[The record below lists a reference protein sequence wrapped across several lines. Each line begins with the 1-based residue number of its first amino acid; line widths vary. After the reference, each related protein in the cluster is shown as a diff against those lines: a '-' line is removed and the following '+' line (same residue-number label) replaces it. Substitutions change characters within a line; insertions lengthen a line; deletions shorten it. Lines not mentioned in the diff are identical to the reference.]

1 MDTCECYE
9 LENVIRK
16 SNLEKVKKLIKNNKD
31 ILFCKC
37 NQRINTPFP
46 HICVRYD
53 IKFTVIRLILSFF
66 DINDTF
72 DETGFN
78 PLHYLCKH
86 GNCLEKFKLLIEL
99 GADVN
104 IATVKEKN
112 LYTTNNYRSFRPLY
126 IVYNENNNDIMKITI
141 MELLIDHGA
150 DVNVCSD
157 DDNFYNGTILCAACR
172 DFDFPIINLL
182 LENNADVIC
191 EELPV
196 NKRPLY
202 MFLKNCIFDI
212 DIITTLIENGSD
224 IEINDIRYR
233 KLLARS
239 SSEIDQLNS
248 IIESVNTSNIKP
260 AKR

>member
-1 MDTCECYE
+1 MDTCKCYE
-9 LENVIRK
+9 LENAIRK
-16 SNLEKVKKLIKNNKD
+16 SNLEKVKKLIKYNKD

-37 NQRINTPFP
+37 DKRINTPFP

-53 IKFTVIRLILSFF
+53 IKFKVIKLILSFF
-66 DINDTF
+66 DINNTF

-78 PLHYLCKH
+78 PFHYLCKH
-86 GNCLEKFKLLIEL
+86 GNCLEKLKLLIEL

-104 IATVKEKN
+104 MSTVKRKS
-112 LYTTNNYRSFRPLY
+112 LYTTNKYYSYYNPLD
-126 IVYNENNNDIMKITI
+126 IVYFQNTSELDKPIMQ
-141 MELLIDHGA
+141 LLIEHGA
-150 DVNVCSD
+150 DVNVYSYTD
-157 DDNFYNGTILCAACR
+157 FHNGTILCAACR
-172 DFDFPIINLL
+172 DFDFPIIRLL

-191 EELPV
+191 EELPIR
-196 NKRPLY
+196 KRPLY
-202 MFLKNCIFDI
+202 VFLKNCIFDK

-239 SSEIDQLNS
+239 LNELDQINS
-248 IIESVNTSNIKP
+248 IIESVNTVNIKP